1 MNPFMQDQ
9 PTSMVDELEVS
20 RHTSIKKLED
30 AEALARK
37 DLVNLTLLHKVYSNL
52 VIPNTFWQFNGD

>member
-1 MNPFMQDQ
+1 
-9 PTSMVDELEVS
+9 MVDEWEVS

-37 DLVNLTLLHKVYSNL
+37 DLVNLTLLHKVYWNL